1 MASEQIQELYPKA
14 LDCGISAADFWNMSV
29 ADIFDEMESYERRRI
44 REFKQDMGKL
54 FVLAEST
61 AEHIG
66 KYLNSDNKARKPW
79 DFFPA
84 LFQEE
89 KKEFEQEEKTRQL
102 EIAKENRRAY
112 ADEVKRRREAGIM

>member
-1 MASEQIQELYPKA
+1 MYPIA
-14 LDCGISAADFWNMSV
+14 LDCGISQERFWNMAVS
-29 ADIFDEMESYERRRI
+29 DIIDCMDSFYRCRQRNEKE
-44 REFKQDMGKL
+44 KL
-54 FVLAEST
+54 SMLFLLAESA

-66 KYLNSDNKARKPW
+66 EYINSDNKARKPW

-89 KKEFEQEEKTRQL
+89 KKEFEQVEKNRQL
-102 EIAKENRRAY
+102 EIAKGNRRAY